1 MGRRLKKKEEIY
13 TSHMKRG
20 LSLYVESNLEES
32 FFRYLFNL
40 VCECVCVV
48 RIRVK
53 SITFNIVEHTSFYE
67 RLQIFTITYLS
78 LFNSK
83 DFKHLTLLYIF
94 CFSIFFHILYFI
106 SSILPPVQDASQ
118 QSLLY
123 KNSFLNLNL
132 ITFMSIIIK
141 NNTHHINKFFFI
153 NNTIPICICFF
164 YNTI

>member
-1 MGRRLKKKEEIY
+1 
-13 TSHMKRG
+13 MKRG

-53 SITFNIVEHTSFYE
+53 SITFNIVEHT
-67 RLQIFTITYLS
+67 LFTNDCRFLPYHNISPYLT
-78 LFNSK
+78 SK

-153 NNTIPICICFF
+153 NNTITICICFF

>member
-1 MGRRLKKKEEIY
+1 MQRAILKKA
-13 TSHMKRG
+13 
-20 LSLYVESNLEES
+20 
-32 FFRYLFNL
+32 FFSTYLFNF

-53 SITFNIVEHTSFYE
+53 SITFNILQNTLFLRTIVDFYHN
-67 RLQIFTITYLS
+67 ISPYLT
-78 LFNSK
+78 SK

-153 NNTIPICICFF
+153 NNTITICICFF